1 MKRLHC
7 TLHTLHS
14 PGTPAKGTATAPVE
28 GSKSKGAVAKTKF
41 PKIQEDKNHRETSLL
56 EFHGDFYNAI
66 IFQLDTK
73 TVFCNRPFCAEINHR
88 MDGMIYHLHHRLQR
102 APRRCRGTV
111 YRRGKC
117 SYDTRALTGRTRF
130 PVARGQV
137 SQSSTPRAGT

>member
-1 MKRLHC
+1 MWEKIVSTLHTPHSVAEDGNGVMKRLHC

-73 TVFCNRPFCAEINHR
+73 LYFATGPFVRKSITEW
-88 MDGMIYHLHHRLQR
+88 
-102 APRRCRGTV
+102 TE
-111 YRRGKC
+111 
-117 SYDTRALTGRTRF
+117 
-130 PVARGQV
+130 
-137 SQSSTPRAGT
+137 